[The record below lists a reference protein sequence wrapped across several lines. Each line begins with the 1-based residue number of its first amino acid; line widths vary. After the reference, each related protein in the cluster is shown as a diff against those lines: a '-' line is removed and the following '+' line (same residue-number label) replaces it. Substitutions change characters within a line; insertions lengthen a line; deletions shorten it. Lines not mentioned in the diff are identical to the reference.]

1 MDRKKSHTF
10 VVTKIVYSLSYQFV
24 LFVVQ
29 QLGCFGLEVYHS
41 RRYLTLENPPKFLI
55 GNFRLYF
62 ACFLPAL
69 SKKLTYNA

>member
-41 RRYLTLENPPKFLI
+41 RRYLTRFEARVYYPGYSFVRDLV
-55 GNFRLYF
+55 
-62 ACFLPAL
+62 
-69 SKKLTYNA
+69 T